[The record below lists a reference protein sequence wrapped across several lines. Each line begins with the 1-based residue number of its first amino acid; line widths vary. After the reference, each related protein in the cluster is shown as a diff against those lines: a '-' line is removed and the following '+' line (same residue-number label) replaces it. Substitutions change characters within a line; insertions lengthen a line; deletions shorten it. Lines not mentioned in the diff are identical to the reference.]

1 MAQPKCV
8 VSWGTHEL
16 AQKAGCSQTY
26 IRKLR
31 RRGIL
36 QPTMIVG
43 SEGALWEPET
53 VDIII
58 SYRDSDRCRVCN
70 RLLPDNHWVY
80 CSRACHIEAYSHR
93 YRKMSEEARRLHDES
108 VARWRERYPE
118 EAKDWSRRWQKKFE
132 ARKSME
138 RYKSSLYIVRG
149 RCAIPLG
156 TIVKVRGCGTAK
168 GWAEVRVG
176 QSACGVA
183 SRLGLR
189 HRIMR
194 RSSMTLSGLFS
205 AVPL

>member
-1 MAQPKCV
+1 MLTEAQRNSV
-8 VSWGTHEL
+8 YGMRQSGATLQQIATHFGISRERVRQLLVEHRGSTQVRGLLGTHEL

-43 SEGALWEPET
+43 SERALWKPET

-58 SYRDSDRCRVCN
+58 SYRASARCRVCN
-70 RLLPDNHWVY
+70 RPLPDNHWVY

-118 EAKDWSRRWQKKFE
+118 EAKDWRR
-132 ARKSME
+132 R
-138 RYKSSLYIVRG
+138 
-149 RCAIPLG
+149 
-156 TIVKVRGCGTAK
+156 
-168 GWAEVRVG
+168 
-176 QSACGVA
+176 
-183 SRLGLR
+183 
-189 HRIMR
+189 
-194 RSSMTLSGLFS
+194 
-205 AVPL
+205 